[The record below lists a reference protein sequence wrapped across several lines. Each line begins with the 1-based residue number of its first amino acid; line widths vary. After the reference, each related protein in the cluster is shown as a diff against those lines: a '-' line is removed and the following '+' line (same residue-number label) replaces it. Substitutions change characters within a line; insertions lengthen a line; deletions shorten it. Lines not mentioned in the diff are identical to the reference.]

1 MELGWVQDSFHKNDG
16 KIAGSYKAYK
26 KYIIYNVIPK
36 ENLSTIQL
44 DLYSKDNGNV
54 YRMIVG
60 LCDINKKTIQ
70 IKDGLVEAKQIQN
83 INFLSNEFTTLKEIT
98 ENDDLKNT
106 VLTDLEMML
115 YFTNLNLLNQLKKSF
130 IWWSLEAN
138 QIWWNL
144 MQKKMRWLRFIH
156 MIFNCNSL
164 NKW

>member
-1 MELGWVQDSFHKNDG
+1 
-16 KIAGSYKAYK
+16 
-26 KYIIYNVIPK
+26 
-36 ENLSTIQL
+36 
-44 DLYSKDNGNV
+44 
-54 YRMIVG
+54 MIVG

-130 IWWSLEAN
+130 IW
-138 QIWWNL
+138 
-144 MQKKMRWLRFIH
+144 
-156 MIFNCNSL
+156 
-164 NKW
+164 